1 MRNYI
6 ARVLVE
12 HQLTPKPE
20 DYSSFSELIILGK
33 FNLPKNLE
41 FSQLFFDEET
51 KIINQLFAL
60 ISQKV
65 NDEYDNANGERVCLV
80 VKEISKIE
88 DIGLEFFTTSDVYEL
103 DEKLYTFNE
112 SMTFDDFKE
121 KYYLGQFS
129 D

>member
-1 MRNYI
+1 M
-6 ARVLVE
+6 
-12 HQLTPKPE
+12 
-20 DYSSFSELIILGK
+20 
-33 FNLPKNLE
+33 PKNLE

>member
-12 HQLTPKPE
+12 HQFTPKRE

-33 FNLPKNLE
+33 FDLPANLE
-41 FSQLFFDEET
+41 FSQLFFDEEID
-51 KIINQLFAL
+51 IINQLFIL

-65 NDEYDNANGERVCLV
+65 NDEYDNANGGRVSLV

-88 DIGLEFFTTSDVYEL
+88 DIGLEFFATSDIYEL
-103 DEKLYTFNE
+103 DERLYTFNE
-112 SMTFDDFKE
+112 LMTFDDFKK
-121 KYYLGQFS
+121 KYYFGQFS